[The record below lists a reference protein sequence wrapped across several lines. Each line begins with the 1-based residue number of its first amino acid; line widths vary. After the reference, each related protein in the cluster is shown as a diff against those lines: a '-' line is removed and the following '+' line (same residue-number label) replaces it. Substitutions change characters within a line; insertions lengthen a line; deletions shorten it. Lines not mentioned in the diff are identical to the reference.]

1 MLWNVDWRSFGGP
14 CPQRRNE
21 IDAFKECQRISR
33 YINLANDK
41 WEGNFMKQ
49 YESKNL
55 IEDLRKLV
63 EQDVK
68 HYQSDFQYD
77 QEMFLEGLE
86 KGERD
91 FIWMTRESGTQCLSE
106 KNAYLQETSGN
117 YQCHFHL
124 PNDDVKAY
132 FVHLDSMEN
141 GNLTGSFYP
150 VNKEQLLEHIDKNEV
165 HAGSVEI
172 LPSQG
177 DSFVV
182 SYEEYAKEC
191 FGYGEKYGDF
201 SKKYFPREEDAARL
215 DSALRENRKKREQAK
230 AGSLSE
236 LSGKKSSLLE
246 QIQDA
251 KEKQKDT
258 MKTEGKQAE
267 KEFCK

>member
-1 MLWNVDWRSFGGP
+1 MLWN
-14 CPQRRNE
+14 
-21 IDAFKECQRISR
+21 
-33 YINLANDK
+33 
-41 WEGNFMKQ
+41 
-49 YESKNL
+49 
-55 IEDLRKLV
+55 
-63 EQDVK
+63 
-68 HYQSDFQYD
+68 FQYD

-117 YQCHFHL
+117 HQCHFYL

-165 HAGSVEI
+165 HVGSVEI

-177 DSFVV
+177 ESFVV
-182 SYEEYAKEC
+182 SYKEYEKEC
-191 FGYGEKYGDF
+191 FGYGEKYGGF
-201 SKKYFPREEDAARL
+201 SKKYSPREEDAARL
-215 DSALRENRKKREQAK
+215 DSALRENRRKRTH
-230 AGSLSE
+230 SISIL
-236 LSGKKSSLLE
+236 LGKKSSLLE

-251 KEKQKDT
+251 KGKQNDT